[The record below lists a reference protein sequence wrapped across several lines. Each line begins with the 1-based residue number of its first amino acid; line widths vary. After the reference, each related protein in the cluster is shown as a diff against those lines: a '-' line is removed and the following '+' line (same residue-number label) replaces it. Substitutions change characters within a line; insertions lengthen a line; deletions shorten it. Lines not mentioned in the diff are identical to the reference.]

1 MFGKKSDNKERKSW
15 LELLRNRNQPLEV
28 EEVHV
33 SRRDFLQTGLG
44 ALSVI
49 AAAEL
54 GLGGVLFLQAR
65 SLEGQYGGVITAG
78 AVDEFAPGSVT
89 QFAEGNFFLVR
100 NEDGGFMAVHNR
112 CPHLGCTVNWVAE
125 KGKFYCPCHASS
137 FDRNGDFQNQLVS
150 RALDTFQ
157 VIFDDDMVKVDTAN
171 AQVRVHSS
179 PEQISYK
186 Q

>member
-1 MFGKKSDNKERKSW
+1 MIGNNQKPQKEWKSW
-15 LELLRNRNQPLEV
+15 LKQPRSEPLEV
-28 EEVHV
+28 EAVNI
-33 SRRDFLQTGLG
+33 SRRDFIKTGLT
-44 ALSVI
+44 ALSLV
-49 AAAEL
+49 AAAEM
-54 GLGGVLFLQAR
+54 GLGSILFLRAR

-78 AVDEFAPGSVT
+78 AVDEFVPGSVT
-89 QFAEGNFFLVR
+89 QFAEGNFYLVR

-150 RALDTFQ
+150 RALDTFK
-157 VIFDDDMVKVDTAN
+157 VIFEDDLLKVNTAN
-171 AQVRVHSS
+171 ALVRTQSS
-179 PEQISYK
+179 PDQISYK